1 MADYEDIFCH
11 AKCSRDRAIAA
22 LITDGCFSAVSD
34 LTKTQ
39 SCDELEGR
47 ALSTEPTRLD
57 VAMRSSIP
65 QVAPVDAL
73 NMVYFDGLETAPEQ
87 FKERYLNVRNA
98 QVTLT
103 RITVEECGQLGEI
116 ITNELNQLLQQH
128 FLFCLIV

>member
-1 MADYEDIFCH
+1 
-11 AKCSRDRAIAA
+11 
-22 LITDGCFSAVSD
+22 
-34 LTKTQ
+34 
-39 SCDELEGR
+39 
-47 ALSTEPTRLD
+47 
-57 VAMRSSIP
+57 
-65 QVAPVDAL
+65 
-73 NMVYFDGLETAPEQ
+73 MVYFDGLETAPEQ